1 MKKIKVALAN
11 EILELLKQDSL
22 IFNVNMNYLN
32 NSIINYYLDNK
43 VKKEKCN
50 MRKDVEL
57 QFFLHKGLVEKYIR
71 VLFLRK
77 YKKEVDFI
85 RDIFLEYIKLP
96 INKRNKIIKMYEVKN
111 EKL

>member
-43 VKKEKCN
+43 VKKERCN

-77 YKKEVDFI
+77 YKKEVDFL
-85 RDIFLEYIKLP
+85 RNIFLEYIKLP
-96 INKRNKIIKMYEVKN
+96 LDKRKAIIRIYEKI
-111 EKL
+111 KL